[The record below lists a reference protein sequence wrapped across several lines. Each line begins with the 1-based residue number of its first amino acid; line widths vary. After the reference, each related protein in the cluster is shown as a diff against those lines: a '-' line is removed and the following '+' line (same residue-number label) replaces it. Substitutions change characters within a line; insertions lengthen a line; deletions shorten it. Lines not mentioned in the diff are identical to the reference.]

1 MADMITPEVSDRICK
16 HMNDDHLDAVLL
28 YAKVYGQVEGATG
41 ATMQSID
48 PSGMTLSAQVAGDE
62 TPVRIAFDHTLTD
75 SEDAHQTLIGMIRSA
90 RKPG

>member
-28 YAKVYGQVEGATG
+28 YAKVYGQVAGATG
-41 ATMQSID
+41 AKMQSID
-48 PSGMTLSAQVAGDE
+48 PTGMTLTAQVAGDE
-62 TPVRIAFDHTLTD
+62 TPVRIAFDHT
-75 SEDAHQTLIGMIRSA
+75 